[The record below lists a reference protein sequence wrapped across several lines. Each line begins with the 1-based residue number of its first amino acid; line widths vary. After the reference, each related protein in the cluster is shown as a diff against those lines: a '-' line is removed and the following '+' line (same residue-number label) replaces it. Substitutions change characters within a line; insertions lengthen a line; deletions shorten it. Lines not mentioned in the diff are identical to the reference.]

1 MERPRCGVNLLVA
14 NPLAKLLEVINVF
27 GDKSKASDDFKMVTR
42 NVSNIGWEGHDFS
55 REAEGQKLVYDQFI
69 KDVFPDH
76 PSGGMVW
83 QEPKTIVE
91 AWDELE
97 RESKD
102 SELTK
107 NWLNQIIT
115 KVPDIKNPYGTFLSR
130 SSKSKGMGT
139 PDFTEEINKIYQKL
153 IPATDDPYGEYI
165 PLLDPVVAKGKRRKN
180 G

>member
-1 MERPRCGVNLLVA
+1 MFD
-14 NPLAKLLEVINVF
+14 KLLEVINVF
-27 GDKSKASDDFKMVTR
+27 GDKSKSADDFKMVTR

-83 QEPKTIVE
+83 QQPKTIVE
-91 AWDELE
+91 ALDLLE
-97 RESKD
+97 RESKSGRFSSTGD
-102 SELTK
+102 PELTK
-107 NWLNQIIT
+107 NWLSQIIT
-115 KVPDIKNPYGTFLSR
+115 IMPDIENPYGTFLSR

-153 IPATDDPYGEYI
+153 IPATDDPYGEYL
-165 PLLDPVVAKGKRRKN
+165 PLLDPVVVKGKKSK
-180 G
+180 